1 MVNVDYNQTAFSF
14 KKGVKEP
21 KGVYAI
27 FIGTSCSVILC
38 GLFLIVVV
46 FALDEYDESSDAVGG
61 GIFIILFGL
70 SFLIFA
76 LSVMLHEKLVIK
88 KAIMECIQAGD
99 AIMRTAFVF
108 EVGFESAGIIR
119 KASKV
124 GVRFTYGN
132 KKVLM
137 VRKKYAILR
146 SYVDKECRIV
156 YSASCDD
163 VVLLKAE
170 KDRRTCKEK

>member
-14 KKGVKEP
+14 KKGVKEQ

-27 FIGTSCSVILC
+27 FIGTSCTVMLC

-46 FALDEYDESSDAVGG
+46 FALDEYDESSDTVGG
-61 GIFIILFGL
+61 GIFFIVFGL

-108 EVGFESAGIIR
+108 EVGSESAGIIS

-124 GVRFTYGN
+124 GVRFTYGD

-137 VRKKYAILR
+137 ISKKYAVLR
-146 SYVDKECRIV
+146 DYIDKECQIV
-156 YSASCDD
+156 YSESCDD
-163 VVLLKAE
+163 VVVLKAE
-170 KDRRTCKEK
+170 KAKKRK

>member
-1 MVNVDYNQTAFSF
+1 MVNVDYEETAFSF

-27 FIGTSCSVILC
+27 FICTSCFVILC
-38 GLFLIVVV
+38 GLILIVVV
-46 FALDEYDESSDAVGG
+46 SALDKYDDFSDAVGG
-61 GIFIILFGL
+61 GIFFIIFGL
-70 SFLIFA
+70 VFLVFA
-76 LSVMLHEKLVIK
+76 LSVMLYEKLVIK
-88 KAIMECIQAGD
+88 KAIMECIQAED

-137 VRKKYAILR
+137 ISKKYAILR
-146 SYVDKECRIV
+146 NYVDKECQIV
-156 YSASCDD
+156 YSALCDD
-163 VVLLKAE
+163 VVVLKAE
-170 KDRRTCKEK
+170 KAKRTCEEK